1 MEKKTL
7 IQLTC
12 DLYKLTLLFPKKE
25 PLRYKIRELADDILA
40 GFLRITNKYEYTNRE
55 LSEEI
60 SPSLKDLEI
69 LESFFAVA
77 KEQNWVSQGELLKV
91 SLKYDNLKQELED
104 VGKQNVVLP
113 IPEPLTGGTTD
124 CDNVRKNL
132 QRQDKILGVLR
143 EKGQAQ
149 VWELKMVFPEVSKRT
164 LRRDFEYLFGHGLV
178 ERVGERNQTFYRLKE
193 AVV

>member
-1 MEKKTL
+1 MEKQTL

-124 CDNVRKNL
+124 FDNVRKNL